1 MENVTWGIYKKEPE
15 KTFEINLDRY
25 NIPTLKQQRE
35 KKKRGGIRDEKT
47 EQRDLI
53 AKLLKKPIVQI
64 AGLTKDWT
72 AQEMYITRRKAE
84 SFTKN
89 PPALLWKLI
98 KEINNEKKRVRDN
111 NKQKSIK
118 DVPRMGQKRGR
129 KNESKIGERTL
140 F

>member
-1 MENVTWGIYKKEPE
+1 MENVTWGIYKKEVE
-15 KTFEINLDRY
+15 KPFEISLDKY
-25 NIPTLKQQRE
+25 NIPKLKQERAV
-35 KKKRGGIRDEKT
+35 KKRGGIRDEKT

-72 AQEMYITRRKAE
+72 AHEMYRTRRSAE

-98 KEINNEKKRVRDN
+98 KQINNEKKRVRDDN
-111 NKQKSIK
+111 RKKGIE
-118 DVPRMGQKRGR
+118 DVSSVGQKRGR
-129 KNESKIGERTL
+129 ENKSEVGQRTL